1 MADGV
6 FSIKREVY
14 ETEDGMV
21 PVLVRGPDPDS
32 DPATLED
39 VESDMVHQMSR
50 WRRLGIL
57 AVLNIVTAIAAFDAT
72 CICVILPHQSIARE
86 LDASFSMSLSM
97 GAAVLLA
104 SAISQPLFAEA
115 AHVFGRRPAYLAA
128 LALFITG
135 SLLSCFAKNA
145 GMLLAGRTTQG
156 IGSGGPVALSNL
168 VTADLYTARKRF
180 GSFAYQNMFWAMGT
194 VSGPLVGGAIVQTK
208 DSAWRYIYWGTLPF
222 LALSFAGSWA
232 LMGYDKHHRNIRDI
246 KNFDWGGAFLYIA
259 SSVCLVLPL
268 SWGGSVYPWKSAAV
282 IVPFTICVLSFI
294 SLWVYEKK
302 IERPMFRKSL
312 FRSPSTICHLAMAVL
327 HGLLMWMVLYYLAV
341 YYMGVKY
348 KTPLMTGVWALPAT
362 LTVAPMA
369 ALVGLV
375 TSKTGRYQGFL
386 VGGWTLLVT
395 IFGALT
401 ILDKD
406 SSAGTILVLVM
417 FLGTAMGFLLP
428 VNSIGV
434 TATCD
439 KQDAGHGMAMIVVL
453 RTLGQ
458 CLGIAVGMSIFS
470 TQLAKEL
477 NSVGLIKVPV
487 NDAIQLMRAS
497 MESQAAHST
506 FMSMAVAASLK
517 KVWMAGSVMAGLGL
531 ILAIFARSPR
541 LPRDSVPDEKGKGK
555 ELELEQEKVEPGA
568 ECNLKHSVA
577 GQVWLWLRPCLRR
590 KTSLEQSNSP

>member
-32 DPATLED
+32 DPTTLED

-50 WRRLGIL
+50 WRRIGIL
-57 AVLNIVTAIAAFDAT
+57 SVLNTVTAIAAFDAT
-72 CICVILPHQSIARE
+72 CICVILPSIARE

-145 GMLLAGRTTQG
+145 GMLLAGRTAQG
-156 IGSGGPVALSNL
+156 FGSGGPVALSNL

-208 DSAWRYIYWGTLPF
+208 DSAWRCIYWGTLPF
-222 LALSFAGSWA
+222 LALSFAGAWA
-232 LMGYDKHHRNIRDI
+232 LMGYDKHHRNFRDI

-268 SWGGSVYPWKSAAV
+268 SWGGSVYPWTSAAV

-294 SLWVYEKK
+294 SLWLYEKK

-386 VGGWTLLVT
+386 VGGWSLLVT
-395 IFGALT
+395 IFGVLT

-406 SSAGTILVLVM
+406 SSTATILVLVM
-417 FLGTAMGFLLP
+417 FLGTAMGLLLP
-428 VNSIGV
+428 CNSIGV
-434 TATCD
+434 SATCD

-497 MESQAAHST
+497 MESKAAHST

-555 ELELEQEKVEPGA
+555 ELDLEQEKVEPGR

-590 KTSLEQSNSP
+590 KTSLEQSDSP